1 MAPKRPSTNV
11 KSPFSVMVLEE
22 ELKGYHKDKELAV
35 VDKVCSMDVTDLKSL
50 AAIAEAL
57 LRSAMSVDMYDRKP
71 LAVLARRLHD
81 RLPRCASGPP
91 NLATRVER
99 DEQQRCL
106 RYEIK
111 RYTI

>member
-1 MAPKRPSTNV
+1 
-11 KSPFSVMVLEE
+11 MVLEE

-35 VDKVCSMDVTDLKSL
+35 VDKVCSMDVTDVKSL
-50 AAIAEAL
+50 AAISEVL

-81 RLPRCASGPP
+81 RLPRCASRTTLPGH
-91 NLATRVER
+91 LATRVER